1 MRYRHRRREPESLF
15 AVHDLTEEEV
25 ARCRDVLDEMVA
37 KGIAWRDQFG
47 VYRHIDEGHA
57 GNA

>member
-1 MRYRHRRREPESLF
+1 MRYRHRRREPDP
-15 AVHDLTEEEV
+15 VLTEE
-25 ARCRDVLDEMVA
+25 DVDRIQAILDELIA
-37 KGIAWRDQFG
+37 SGDAWRDQFG